1 MQKTSAE
8 LLLGMLIIKILTRY
22 KHLLLLVAVAIFL
35 VFLPVI
41 NLLFVKNLDWRDVAT
56 MPGKGTWSYY
66 DARIREIVNGHPFM
80 GNPYFLEHNNE
91 IAPAFFLADWLAA
104 IPRLLGASLEGGA
117 TINLLFWSLVFVFLA
132 YGILREM
139 GVSKITSVIGA
150 GLSYFSVFYMM
161 ARPVS
166 MQIVFPFYLFFLL
179 AFLFWI
185 KDTANKKRSV
195 LLILAATMSFYIYTY
210 LWQIVVIILGL
221 TGMYWL
227 ITKENDKVIGLIKRL
242 GLIIIFSAPL
252 FVYTYMQIS
261 HPYYWETMRRMG
273 FMTTHM
279 PFAET
284 FYFGRWIILIILI
297 WFLGFWW
304 SKELKANQ
312 QYKIL
317 FIFVAISG
325 LSLIMASASNIIT
338 GKDLELAEHIVR
350 FVWAWAPLMLVAFL
364 LREPEYSAVYRG
376 DEGASDQIIGGADTA
391 RKKPALMPRGTAPR
405 SGSFFVKDNWT
416 NFRSFSLSKR
426 IVILILC
433 LMCFFGVGIY
443 YKRSF
448 LMLFRKQQSIQ
459 SYIDENQRSE
469 AVLEWLE
476 SREKKPVVIWIDD
489 DSQSAIEG
497 YITAATKHY
506 VLFSIGGTLH
516 LVSNQEVEERYL
528 VSNYFNKLS
537 LADLKNDFNLYAGL
551 ADAVHLYKTHNR
563 KVILCRFF
571 QLDKLG
577 YDCGEKTDAFT
588 LKGEKYFTDLYDQ
601 YTKEIVPNIGRYL
614 KKYHVAYFIKDR
626 RVDKDIDAEKIGMER
641 AYYDDN
647 FEVYKIK

>member
-1 MQKTSAE
+1 MKSCGVDI
-8 LLLGMLIIKILTRY
+8 LGMLVAKVLTRY
-22 KHLLLLVAVAIFL
+22 KHLLCLVAVAVFL
-35 VFLPVI
+35 VFLPTI
-41 NLLFVKNLDWRDVAT
+41 NLFFTKDLNWRDVAT
-56 MPGKGTWSYY
+56 MPGRGMWSYY
-66 DARIREIVNGHPFM
+66 EARVREIVNGHPFM

-104 IPRLLGASLEGGA
+104 IPRLLGMSLEGGA
-117 TINLLFWSLVFVFLA
+117 TVNLLFWSLIFVFLV
-132 YGILREM
+132 YGILRGM
-139 GVSKITSVIGA
+139 NVSKTASVVGA

-179 AFLFWI
+179 TFLFWI
-185 KDTANKKRSV
+185 KDTTNKKRSALLV
-195 LLILAATMSFYIYTY
+195 LASIASFYIYTY

-221 TGMYWL
+221 TGGYWL
-227 ITKENDKVIGLIKRL
+227 IVREKDKVIRLIKML
-242 GLIIIFSAPL
+242 GFIIIFSAPL
-252 FVYTYMQIS
+252 FVYTYRQIT
-261 HPYYWETMRRMG
+261 HPYYWETFRRMG

-284 FYFGRWIILIILI
+284 FYSGRWIILMILV
-297 WFLGFWW
+297 WLLSFWW
-304 SKELKANQ
+304 SKELRANQ
-312 QYKIL
+312 PYKTSL
-317 FIFVAISG
+317 IFVAISG
-325 LSLIMASASNIIT
+325 LSLIIASASNIIT
-338 GKDLELAEHIVR
+338 GKEIELAGHIVR
-350 FVWAWAPLMLVAFL
+350 FVWLWLPLTLVVFL
-364 LREPEYSAVYRG
+364 
-376 DEGASDQIIGGADTA
+376 
-391 RKKPALMPRGTAPR
+391 
-405 SGSFFVKDNWT
+405 FFVKNNWM
-416 NFRSFSLSKR
+416 NFKFFSLSKKF
-426 IVILILC
+426 IILILI
-433 LMCFFGVGIY
+433 LMCFYGAGIY

-448 LMLFRKQQSIQ
+448 LMLSRKQQAIQ
-459 SYIDENQRSE
+459 NYIDENQRTS

-476 SREKKPVVIWIDD
+476 NGEKDPVVIWIDD

-626 RVDKDIDAEKIGMER
+626 RVDKDIDAGKIGMER
-641 AYYDDN
+641 VYYDDN